1 MQITGHRK
9 YVNKDMILQLAYK
22 ELTNSLFMRFIM
34 LFILFFILNG
44 VESSNAENSDK
55 RTHS

>member
-34 LFILFFILNG
+34 LFILFFILNR